1 MSVFLIGPGLRRP
14 RRRPVNLDILG
25 RLGVTVVEVS
35 DGQAWE
41 LHLSEVR
48 DCTLIVDAI
57 FGTGL
62 NAPVSGLIESVITDV
77 NASGHSGRLD
87 RSAVGL
93 SADSCDLIGESIEA
107 GTTVTLAAP
116 KLPLVL
122 PPAETRAG
130 DIVIADIGI
139 PSDVIDALDGPR
151 IELLTRSAVREHITP
166 RTPDSH
172 KGDYGH
178 VLIVAGSRGK
188 TGAAHLSA
196 IGALRS
202 GAGLVT
208 VATPASC
215 QAVVAAM
222 APEYM
227 TVALDE
233 TDDGLDP
240 RRRGSRC
247 SKWRATSSPSAP
259 ASGRRP
265 ARRRSSRRSSIARR
279 CRSSSTR
286 TG

>member
-1 MSVFLIGPGLRRP
+1 
-14 RRRPVNLDILG
+14 
-25 RLGVTVVEVS
+25 
-35 DGQAWE
+35 
-41 LHLSEVR
+41 
-48 DCTLIVDAI
+48 
-57 FGTGL
+57 
-62 NAPVSGLIESVITDV
+62 PVSGLIGSVIADI
-77 NASGHSGRLD
+77 NASSIPVVSIDLP
-87 RSAVGL
+87 SGL
-93 SADSCDLIGESIEA
+93 SADSCDPIGESIEA

-139 PSDVIDALDGPR
+139 PSDVLDSVEGPR
-151 IELLTRSAVREHITP
+151 IELLTRTSVREHITP

-178 VLIVAGSRGK
+178 VLVVAGSRGK
-188 TGAAHLSA
+188 TGAAHLSG

-208 VATPASC
+208 VATGASG

-233 TDDGLDP
+233 DETAGGLDP
-240 RRRGSRC
+240 DGVDRLLELARDVVAVGPGLGQASGTQAFI
-247 SKWRATSSPSAP
+247 KALVDRATCPLVIDAD
-259 ASGRRP
+259 GL
-265 ARRRSSRRSSIARR
+265 
-279 CRSSSTR
+279 
-286 TG
+286 